1 MPNPQLVIFD
11 CDGVLVD
18 SEPISLS
25 VLIDIIT
32 EAGGDLD
39 RQSAHDRFLGR
50 SMASVVDMLREEH
63 GVSLGHTALED
74 MRERLY
80 EKFRKELEPISGIA
94 DAVGKLPVR
103 YCVASSSQIERIEL
117 SLEITGLLP
126 LFKGRIFSSSMV
138 SAGKPAPDLFLHAA
152 RALGVAPS
160 RCVVIE
166 DSPAG
171 VLAAKAAGMTV
182 FAFTGGGHAAGEY
195 HHAALGRAGPDRIFS
210 DMRELPALLGF
221 ETASR
226 QQVPDNGEHVVAVD
240 VGTSS
245 ARAALFS
252 RDGRML
258 ARNEHPIRLW
268 REGPDVAEHDSE
280 DIWRAVCAAVRDVVD
295 AGGSEPERVAA
306 IGFDATCSLV
316 IRDKAGKPVTVSQS
330 GDPTR
335 DTIVWLDHRAHREA
349 DECTATGHAV
359 LAHAGG
365 AMSPEM
371 QIPKLMW
378 LKRHLNQSWSR
389 MAHAFDL
396 ADFLTWK
403 ATGSTARS
411 QCTLTCKWT
420 YRPHESEG
428 WSADFLAAVGLDDLI
443 AKAGL
448 PESAASVGSC
458 IGILTAKAAQEL
470 GLTEAC
476 KVSAG
481 LIDAYGGALGALGT
495 HAADAAAV
503 ENHMAL
509 IAGTSSCVMTLSPH
523 MRFINGVWG
532 PYFGVAMPGLW
543 MNEGGQSAT
552 GALLDHI
559 IRVHS
564 AGREPTVAMH
574 ASVIKRIGEL
584 RSEEGDGLARRLH
597 VLPDFH
603 GNRSPLADP
612 RALGVVSG
620 LAIDAS
626 FDGLC
631 RLYWRTA
638 VSIALGVRHILETL
652 KANGQSVSILH
663 VTGGHVRNPLLMELY
678 ADATGCTV
686 SEPGAEDAT
695 LLGTAMTA
703 AAAAGMYPGVA
714 QACAAMDQ
722 GTTMRMPKPDAVARF
737 EIDYRAFLAMHRHRA
752 ELEEIVHSAC
762 TAR

>member
-1 MPNPQLVIFD
+1 VPIPQLVIFD

-25 VLIDIIT
+25 VLIDIVA

-50 SMASVVDMLREEH
+50 SMASVVEMLRDEH
-63 GVSLGHTALED
+63 GVNLGHTDLED
-74 MRERLY
+74 MRQRLY
-80 EKFRKELEPISGIA
+80 EKFRKELEPINGIA
-94 DAVGKLPVR
+94 EAVRNLPVR
-103 YCVASSSQIERIEL
+103 YCVASSSQVERIEL
-117 SLEITGLLP
+117 SLEVTGLLP

-138 SAGKPAPDLFLHAA
+138 CAGKPAPDLFLHAS

-166 DSPAG
+166 DSPTG

-182 FAFTGGGHAAGEY
+182 FAFTGGGHAAGES
-195 HHAALGRAGPDRIFS
+195 HRAALGRAGPDRIFS
-210 DMRELPALLGF
+210 DMRELPAMLGF
-221 ETASR
+221 EAAKG
-226 QQVPDNGEHVVAVD
+226 QPVPLPGEHVIAVD

-245 ARAALFS
+245 ARAALFD
-252 RDGRML
+252 RNGRLL

-268 REGPDVAEHDSE
+268 RDGADVAEHDSE
-280 DIWRAVCAAVRDVVD
+280 DIWRAVCIAVRDVVD
-295 AGGSEPERVAA
+295 AGGGAPEKVAA

-316 IRDKAGKPVTVSQS
+316 IRDHQGQPVTVSRT
-330 GDPTR
+330 GDSSR

-365 AMSPEM
+365 TMSPEM

-378 LKRHLNQSWSR
+378 LKRNLNQSWSR

-403 ATGSTARS
+403 ATGSTSRS

-420 YRPHESEG
+420 YRPHETEA
-428 WSADFLAAVGLDDLI
+428 WSSSFLASVGLHDLI
-443 AKAGL
+443 EKAGL
-448 PESAASVGSC
+448 PASAAPIGSC
-458 IGILTAKAAQEL
+458 IGPLTQHAATEL
-470 GLTEAC
+470 GLTKNC
-476 KVSAG
+476 KVAAG
-481 LIDAYGGALGALGT
+481 LIDAYGGALGVLGSR
-495 HAADAAAV
+495 AAQPSAV
-503 ENHMAL
+503 ENHMGL
-509 IAGTSSCVMTLSPH
+509 IAGTSSCVMTFSPQ
-523 MRFINGVWG
+523 MRFIKGAWG
-532 PYFGVAMPGLW
+532 PYLGVAVPGLW

-552 GALLDHI
+552 GALLDHV
-559 IRVHS
+559 IRVHA

-574 ASVIKRIGEL
+574 AAIIKRIGEL
-584 RSEEGDGLARRLH
+584 REEEGESLARRLH

-612 RALGVVSG
+612 HALGVVSG
-620 LAIDAS
+620 LAIDSS

-638 VSIALGVRHILETL
+638 ISIALGIRHILENL
-652 KANGQSVSILH
+652 AAHGQSVSMLH

-686 SEPGAEDAT
+686 SEPVAEDAT
-695 LLGTAMTA
+695 LLGTAMAA
-703 AAAAGMYPGVA
+703 AAAAGIFTSVA

-722 GTTMRMPKPDAVARF
+722 GSTVRKGNTEAAARF

-752 ELEEIVHSAC
+752 EIEEIVSGAG
-762 TAR
+762 